1 MPCPWWP
8 GPRRTWI
15 PLSYSHTR
23 LSKVVSAV
31 LSTCR
36 YFIIIASFT
45 SLHTQCRKI
54 RLDAY
59 QDTAHDAGH
68 ARSVVRCTGPPPWYP
83 ISRRQ
88 FRAGPATL
96 CRFHRPLPFP
106 PSTLKSITL
115 ARYGIT
121 SESWDVQ
128 NKCCMPLATRKIRE
142 TSTRAWK
149 TWNLSLRYTGRKHRG
164 LGRERSLRRY
174 ARSQQDDDVSGH
186 TPDLICSH
194 DFNGH
199 STKRIREALGIASEG
214 HRSSSTPGHAIS
226 PVVSYHRLDW

>member
-1 MPCPWWP
+1 MIPVDDVAYVWWYDHEGAIQSHGVNFVQDCHTFSFFYSASIVSPP
-8 GPRRTWI
+8 GIGASSPRLRSQI
-15 PLSYSHTR
+15 MIM
-23 LSKVVSAV
+23 
-31 LSTCR
+31 
-36 YFIIIASFT
+36 IIVYC
-45 SLHTQCRKI
+45 H
-54 RLDAY
+54 
-59 QDTAHDAGH
+59 
-68 ARSVVRCTGPPPWYP
+68 
-83 ISRRQ
+83 
-88 FRAGPATL
+88 
-96 CRFHRPLPFP
+96 FHRPLPFP
-106 PSTLKSITL
+106 PSTLQSITL
-115 ARYGIT
+115 ARYGIA
-121 SESWDVQ
+121 SESCDVRH
-128 NKCCMPLATRKIRE
+128 KCCMPLATRKIRE